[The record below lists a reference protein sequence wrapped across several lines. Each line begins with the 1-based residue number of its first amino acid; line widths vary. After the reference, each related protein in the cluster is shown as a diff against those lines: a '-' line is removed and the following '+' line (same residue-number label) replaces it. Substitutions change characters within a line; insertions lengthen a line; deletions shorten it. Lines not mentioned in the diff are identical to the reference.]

1 MLRNLGLGLSSV
13 LLAVALTAGCG
24 GIQQK
29 SPANDVKAFFMAA
42 NEAKFLDARQCLSPC
57 ALDLSTYAHL
67 MNVKYP
73 PTLSVDVLTGPPSR
87 PYQPFAVLEGS
98 DPLNSS
104 VAGTSLIEGFKDKAR
119 EIGAD
124 AIIICQPTTSKI
136 EAVAIKYRLEEVER
150 KQ

>member
-1 MLRNLGLGLSSV
+1 MLRNLGLGLGSV
-13 LLAVALTAGCG
+13 LLVVVLTAGCG

-29 SPANDVKAFFMAA
+29 SPSDDVRAFFMAA
-42 NEAKFLDARQCLSPC
+42 NEAKFLGARQCLSPHS
-57 ALDLSTYAHL
+57 LDLSAYAHL
-67 MNVKYP
+67 MNVRYP

-98 DPLNSS
+98 NPLNSK
-104 VAGTSLIEGFKDKAR
+104 VAGASLIEDFKNKAR

-124 AIIICQPTTSKI
+124 AIIICQPTASKI